1 MSDAVRRVREL
12 GGAAVRALLPET
24 RFLASDYTGVS
35 DIYPRSR
42 PRASAERHGASP
54 CVKVHVRAEASAPDC
69 HNKSTDRKTPKHI
82 CVSTTLAPA
91 SLTHPALPLA
101 QRSLPRSLIGLFCSH
116 SPPRSPKF
124 GGNGASHASRGF
136 NDESVSSRSVCFRMS
151 AVFFLSLPEL
161 QSLCCVAL
169 KLQDD
174 YDKPR
179 TKQMSTSR
187 AGDQHIQTEQ
197 VTNTSKQHEQVT
209 NTSKQHEQV
218 TNTSKEHEQVT
229 NTSKEQEQVTNTSKQ
244 SRKLVL
250 LFSDVLAAPALDSFT
265 EITAVMTVQFFQSGV
280 LQGFIHRHC
289 LQMKSPEQV
298 YPGTLQVCV
307 SFSLI
312 CRLTPNWNKVG
323 LYLVK
328 GRDFLTDRGRL
339 TAVSLELSTTDG
351 KISMSLFPNTIRL
364 NHTALEDLG
373 VSPLVL
379 RRFCS
384 DPDSVL
390 DPHHTGGPVWCH
402 VLPSMKKGQIVSVAR
417 KLPKDGPFKS
427 YEELRR
433 HWNRLYGYVLPDQ
446 EEDQV
451 VYCSVYFKPVGQTLF
466 TYPLC
471 CVRLSPVQCCPRVDL
486 EGALS
491 SFMTDVREKL
501 PSICG
506 FPTKISTKSSF
517 TTTTFNPAS
526 NKISAPLNLTT
537 FSSSRPVLSH
547 LPRSMK
553 LFLGSQPASC
563 PPLFSSSGSFFSQPS
578 SLNPSPSFSDLF
590 KPASSLNNLFTVCE
604 SNPLTPPPPPA
615 LPESRPKFVPVFR
628 GAPPS
633 RLVNLALLK
642 TKKRAAEQHALATPR
657 QNPARP
663 PTCLTTFSSQKV
675 KRIPTFSPKSEIQ
688 APPPVS
694 ARAKDPEQ
702 SKRSKA
708 VVKFNLEEAETT
720 APKPS
725 GRSKKA
731 HEELKM
737 KSVLKVVTEEK
748 TTQNLKGEAKARAA
762 REVDVEKMA
771 RNNQLSRVSS
781 VKMLQWLRARG
792 LNVQH
797 KLPKDLLMLK
807 VMGCLAES

>member
-187 AGDQHIQTEQ
+187 E
-197 VTNTSKQHEQVT
+197 
-209 NTSKQHEQV
+209 
-218 TNTSKEHEQVT
+218 
-229 NTSKEQEQVTNTSKQ
+229 
-244 SRKLVL
+244 LVL